1 LMGSGQIVPADN
13 GLTTV
18 SDGDVRVDA
27 SKRRR
32 HCVGGDVQRTMEGRV
47 QVRKWSAMVVGGWK
61 KRGRRRTE
69 KQKIKGSLAHN
80 TMVDG
85 VVKLGKD
92 LMSVGRDL

>member
-1 LMGSGQIVPADN
+1 
-13 GLTTV
+13 
-18 SDGDVRVDA
+18 
-27 SKRRR
+27 
-32 HCVGGDVQRTMEGRV
+32 V

-69 KQKIKGSLAHN
+69 KQKIKGSLARN

-92 LMSVGRDL
+92 LISVGRDV

>member
-1 LMGSGQIVPADN
+1 
-13 GLTTV
+13 
-18 SDGDVRVDA
+18 
-27 SKRRR
+27 
-32 HCVGGDVQRTMEGRV
+32 V

-85 VVKLGKD
+85 MVKLGKD
-92 LMSVGRDL
+92 LMSVGKDL

>member
-1 LMGSGQIVPADN
+1 LRWRRRSKNN
-13 GLTTV
+13 GGLSAGEKVV
-18 SDGDVRVDA
+18 SDG
-27 SKRRR
+27 
-32 HCVGGDVQRTMEGRV
+32 CC
-47 QVRKWSAMVVGGWK
+47 GWK

-92 LMSVGRDL
+92 LISVGRDV